1 MIGRPT
7 KITFADMRDMA
18 PSTTA
23 FYRGLSRG
31 AHVTLVCGIALMPV
45 PVSLRTGVEATT
57 STVVVRA
64 LTALLPRSTDI
75 ADLADRTIR
84 HGGSRAGHE
93 GKAANSGDPKK
104 CELIFH
110 RLSPPRSW
118 HPNSF

>member
-1 MIGRPT
+1 MADRPQ
-7 KITFADMRDMA
+7 KITFADMRDTA

-31 AHVTLVCGIALMPV
+31 AHVTLVSWIALMPV
-45 PVSLRTGVEATT
+45 PVSLRTDVEATT

-64 LTALLPRSTDI
+64 LTALLPRNTDI

-84 HGGSRAGHE
+84 LGRSRAGHE
-93 GKAANSGDPKK
+93 GKAAHGGDPKK

-110 RLSPPRSW
+110 RLSPPT
-118 HPNSF
+118 